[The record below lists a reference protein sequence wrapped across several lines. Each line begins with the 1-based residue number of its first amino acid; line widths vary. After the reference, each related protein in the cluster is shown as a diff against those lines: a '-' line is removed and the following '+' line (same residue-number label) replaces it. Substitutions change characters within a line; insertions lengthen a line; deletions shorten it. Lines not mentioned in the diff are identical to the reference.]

1 MIGWCDDLYAD
12 EMAGHGQESDVDY
25 VELLSNM
32 AGNAWS
38 MFHYA
43 PLQVYVFSPNWKLLI
58 SSLPP
63 PPQQGARDCIRL
75 DEEDLFL
82 KWKRML
88 ALKSSARSSFSERR
102 RCCHPR
108 GAGCGH

>member
-1 MIGWCDDLYAD
+1 MRMIGWCDDLYAD

-43 PLQVYVFSPNWKLLI
+43 PLQVYVFSPNWKT
-58 SSLPP
+58 SVCVNS
-63 PPQQGARDCIRL
+63 G
-75 DEEDLFL
+75 FL
-82 KWKRML
+82 NGV
-88 ALKSSARSSFSERR
+88 SCNF
-102 RCCHPR
+102 
-108 GAGCGH
+108 